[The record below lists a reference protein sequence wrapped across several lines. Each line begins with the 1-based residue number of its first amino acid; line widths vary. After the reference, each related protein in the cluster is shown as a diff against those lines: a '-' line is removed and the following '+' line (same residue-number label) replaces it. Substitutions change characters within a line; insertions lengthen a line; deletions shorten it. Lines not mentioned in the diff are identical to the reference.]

1 MMEKINR
8 VELEQCYDDCIK
20 FTKQA
25 ERLQI
30 LMKKDNKT
38 DDENH
43 EVSLLSKELK
53 NNLGD
58 QIILQVRV
66 VNFINQIEDPD
77 MKKMIALHYL
87 GMKSWEEVAAMC
99 KKETDVQDEVE
110 KFLESAF

>member
-38 DDENH
+38 DDQ
-43 EVSLLSKELK
+43 S
-53 NNLGD
+53 
-58 QIILQVRV
+58 I
-66 VNFINQIEDPD
+66 
-77 MKKMIALHYL
+77 
-87 GMKSWEEVAAMC
+87 
-99 KKETDVQDEVE
+99 
-110 KFLESAF
+110 